1 MNLDDALSDLQAR
14 LTYQED
20 DVKHLNRTV
29 MRQQQELEAL
39 KQEVTRLK
47 ELFSEL
53 GFSPVGGVEDEP
65 PPPHY

>member
-39 KQEVTRLK
+39 KQEVARLK

-53 GFSPVGGVEDEP
+53 GPSPVGGLEDEP
-65 PPPHY
+65 PPHY

>member
-39 KQEVTRLK
+39 KQEVARLR
-47 ELFSEL
+47 EFFSEL
-53 GFSPVGGVEDEP
+53 SSSPVSGLEDEP